1 MKILV
6 TGSAGRLGEALMR
19 GLRAGFGGTS
29 HEAVGIGVLASP
41 FTTHVGSIAD
51 HGFVA
56 YAMRGIDAVL
66 HVATLHKLHVA
77 THSKQAFI
85 DANVTGTLNLLEAAA
100 ATQVGAFVFTS
111 TTSSFGD
118 AMAPPPSAPAVWVD
132 EALKRIPKNIYGA
145 TELAA
150 EDPCGL
156 FHRQHGMPC
165 VVLRTS
171 RFFPNRDDQKAARD
185 RYAPANAQGNELL
198 DRRVDIEDVLSAQLC
213 AIERAAQIGFARCV
227 ISATSPFTRDELQAL
242 RDDLPAVVAHRVPQ
256 FEAEYAQ
263 RGWAMA
269 PGIDR
274 VYVNAMARDELD
286 WQPKHD
292 FASAIATLR
301 AGGDHQSALA
311 RQVGV
316 KGYHPNTHPTTQS
329 NTHATT
335 FADGPYPV
343 APR

>member
-6 TGSAGRLGEALMR
+6 TGSAGDLGEALMR
-19 GLRAGFGGTS
+19 GLRAGFGGTT
-29 HEAVGIGVLASP
+29 HEAVGIDVLASP

-51 HGFVA
+51 RGFVA

-66 HVATLHKLHVA
+66 HVATLHKPHVA

-85 DANVTGTLNLLEAAA
+85 DANVTGTLILLEAAA

-118 AMAPPPSAPAVWVD
+118 AMAPPPGAPAVWVD
-132 EALKRIPKNIYGA
+132 EALKPIPKNIYGA
-145 TELAA
+145 TKLAA
-150 EDPCGL
+150 EDLCGL

-171 RFFPNRDDQKAARD
+171 RFFPERDDQKATRD
-185 RYAPANAQGNELL
+185 RYAPANAQVNELL
-198 DRRVDIEDVLSAQLC
+198 NRRVDIEDVLSAK
-213 AIERAAQIGFARCV
+213 
-227 ISATSPFTRDELQAL
+227 
-242 RDDLPAVVAHRVPQ
+242 
-256 FEAEYAQ
+256 
-263 RGWAMA
+263 
-269 PGIDR
+269 
-274 VYVNAMARDELD
+274 ARDELG
-286 WQPKHD
+286 WRPKHD
-292 FASAIATLR
+292 FASAIAALR

-316 KGYHPNTHPTTQS
+316 KGYHPNIHPTTHP
-329 NTHATT
+329 NRHATT

-343 APR
+343 AQR